1 MLEEPPREVLY
12 DARGIAAA
20 IERLADAI
28 ARDLAGREIVAIP
41 ILSGALF
48 FAPDL
53 LRALEGRVRV
63 GACGAAVVSSYA
75 PLPGGGEGPATPPR
89 LACFPADALVRG
101 RTALVLDT
109 VVDTG
114 ATAAAVLARARASG
128 ATEARLAC
136 LVDKPAR
143 RRDGVAPDWAGFTAP
158 DRFLVGYGLDAG
170 GRWRTLPY
178 VAALAERGGP
188 ARTP

>member
-1 MLEEPPREVLY
+1 MPEEAPPQEVLY
-12 DARGIAAA
+12 DARGIAVAV
-20 IERLADAI
+20 ERLAEQI
-28 ARDLAGREIVAIP
+28 AHDLEGRDVVAIP
-41 ILSGALF
+41 ILTGALF

-53 LRALEGRVRV
+53 LRASAGRVHV
-63 GACGAAVVSSYA
+63 VACGAAVVSSY
-75 PLPGGGEGPATPPR
+75 PVGPGGGVAPAGAPHVT
-89 LACFPADALVRG
+89 CFPADALVRG

-114 ATAAAVLARARASG
+114 ATAAAVLERARASG
-128 ATEARLAC
+128 ATDVRLAC

-143 RRDGVAPDWAGFTAP
+143 RRSGVRPDWAGFTAP

-178 VAALAERGGP
+178 VAALAP
-188 ARTP
+188 

>member
-1 MLEEPPREVLY
+1 VRPEEPPREVLF
-12 DARGIAAA
+12 DARAVAAA
-20 IERLADAI
+20 VEALAERI
-28 ARDLAGREIVAIP
+28 ARDLAGRELVAIP
-41 ILSGALF
+41 VLTGALF

-53 LRALEGRVRV
+53 LRALEGRARV
-63 GACGAAVVSSYA
+63 AACGAAVVSSYA
-75 PLPGGGEGPATPPR
+75 PLPGGLEEPLSPPR
-89 LACFPADALVRG
+89 VTCFPAAGLVRG

-114 ATAAAVLARARASG
+114 ATAAAVLERARALG
-128 ATEARLAC
+128 AVDARLAC

-143 RRDGVAPDWAGFTAP
+143 RRLGVRPDWAGFTGP

-178 VAALAERGGP
+178 VAALAEGG
-188 ARTP
+188 AATP